1 LISGHF
7 KGISQSPFR
16 PILSA
21 FVILVSVTGLIGA
34 GGLPQTG
41 TQTQSEF
48 QKAFQ
53 AGKALFENGE
63 PKEATIK
70 LLQALFLTRENAEI
84 AEACLY
90 LALTYYALDEKDYV
104 QLYLKKL
111 FEAQPEKEIEAVY
124 FSVGFVGLFYV
135 AKNEAGRSGKPAAKS
150 VSRGDLILLSE
161 VDVEPKIIKSV
172 NPIYPPMALRLG
184 LERQVTLE
192 ALISE
197 DGDVLQVRL
206 VKGSDRVE
214 MSVKEFEE
222 AAKKALLKWKFIPA
236 QKGGISVRVWKP
248 VNFIFNPNRQG
259 NMAGRSV

>member
-1 LISGHF
+1 V
-7 KGISQSPFR
+7 
-16 PILSA
+16 LSA
-21 FVILVSVTGLIGA
+21 FVILVSVTGLVGA
-34 GGLPQTG
+34 RGLPQTG
-41 TQTQSEF
+41 TQTDSEF

-63 PKEATIK
+63 HKEAIIK
-70 LLQALFLTRENAEI
+70 MLQALLITKENAEI

-90 LALTYYALDEKDYV
+90 LALTYYALSEKDYV

-111 FEAQPEKEIEAVY
+111 FAAQPEKEIEAVN

-135 AKNEAGRSGKPAAKS
+135 AKNEAGRSGKPATKS
-150 VSRGDLILLSE
+150 VSRGDLIPLSE

-172 NPIYPPMALRLG
+172 NPVYPPIALQLR

-192 ALISE
+192 GLISE

-206 VKGSDRVE
+206 VKDSNSAE
-214 MSVKEFEE
+214 MYVKEFEE
-222 AAKKALLKWKFIPA
+222 AAKKALLKSKFIPA

-248 VNFIFNPNRQG
+248 VNFIFKPN
-259 NMAGRSV
+259 

>member
-1 LISGHF
+1 MSGHF
-7 KGISQSPFR
+7 KGIYQSPFR
-16 PILSA
+16 PMLSA
-21 FVILVSVTGLIGA
+21 FVILVSAAGLVGA
-34 GGLPQTG
+34 GGFPQTG
-41 TQTQSEF
+41 TQTPNEF

-53 AGKALFENGE
+53 AGKVLFENGE

-70 LLQALFLTRENAEI
+70 LLQALFITRENAEI

-111 FEAQPEKEIEAVY
+111 FEAQPEKEIEAVN

-150 VSRGDLILLSE
+150 VSRGDVIPLSE

-172 NPIYPPMALRLG
+172 NPIYPPKAQQLR
-184 LERQVTLE
+184 LERQMTFE

-197 DGDVLQVRL
+197 AGDVLQVRL
-206 VKGSDRVE
+206 INNSDRAE
-214 MSVKEFEE
+214 MYVKEFEE
-222 AAKKALLKWKFIPA
+222 AAKKALLKWKFMPA

-248 VNFIFNPNRQG
+248 VNFIFKPN
-259 NMAGRSV
+259 